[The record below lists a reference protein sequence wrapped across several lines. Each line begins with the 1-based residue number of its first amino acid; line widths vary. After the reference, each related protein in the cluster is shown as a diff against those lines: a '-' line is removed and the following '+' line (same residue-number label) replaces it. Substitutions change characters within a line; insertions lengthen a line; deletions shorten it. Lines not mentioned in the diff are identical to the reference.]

1 VKSKTVVIS
10 LVVHLGL
17 AFALFGA
24 TNHRVAA
31 RRQATAVRLADE
43 KKKPPP
49 PKPTPKPVV
58 KPAPRKVASIPKE
71 EPAAA
76 KATAPAP
83 RTTAV
88 ATAIKMTSEDA
99 VASAGD
105 IVVPVSGR
113 ALATVGPPP
122 SRRPRIGEGAEEGPC
137 HEEPSKPEPVFK
149 TEIEYTARAKAD
161 GIEGKLKLKLVVG
174 RDGSVVSVEVLA
186 GVSPELDAAAVEAA
200 KKWRFRP
207 AMACGRPV
215 AGGSYVLA
223 RKFELGD

>member
-1 VKSKTVVIS
+1 MKSKTVVIS

-24 TNHRVAA
+24 TNRRVMA

-43 KKKPPP
+43 KKKPPA
-49 PKPTPKPVV
+49 PKPVPKAQV

-71 EPAAA
+71 EPAPV
-76 KATAPAP
+76 KSAPVAHSAP
-83 RTTAV
+83 V
-88 ATAIKMTSEDA
+88 ATAIKMTSDDA
-99 VASAGD
+99 VGAGD
-105 IVVPVSGR
+105 VVVPVSGR

-122 SRRPRIGEGAEEGPC
+122 SRKPRLGEGDDGPC
-137 HEEPSKPEPVFK
+137 REEPSKPEPVFK

-174 RDGSVVSVEVLA
+174 RDGSVVDVEVLA

-207 AMACGRPV
+207 AMACGKPV

>member
-24 TNHRVAA
+24 TNRRVMA

-43 KKKPPP
+43 KKKPPA
-49 PKPTPKPVV
+49 PKPTPKAVV
-58 KPAPRKVASIPKE
+58 KPPPRKVATAPIPKE
-71 EPAAA
+71 EQ
-76 KATAPAP
+76 APARAAP
-83 RTTAV
+83 VAHTTAV
-88 ATAIKMTSEDA
+88 ATAIKMTSDDA
-99 VASAGD
+99 VGAGD
-105 IVVPVSGR
+105 VVVPVSGR

-122 SRRPRIGEGAEEGPC
+122 SRKPRLGEGDDGPC

-174 RDGSVVSVEVLA
+174 RDGSVVDVEVLA

-207 AMACGRPV
+207 AMACGKPV